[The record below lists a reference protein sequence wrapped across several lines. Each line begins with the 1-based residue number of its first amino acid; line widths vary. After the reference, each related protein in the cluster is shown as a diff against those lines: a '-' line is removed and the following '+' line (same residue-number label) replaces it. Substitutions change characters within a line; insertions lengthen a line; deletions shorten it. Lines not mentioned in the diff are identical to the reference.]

1 MKKLFRCTILLLALI
16 LFVVPAAA
24 LAAGADQ
31 TLVILHTNDF
41 HGHPLKFNYQ
51 GIPDVGGLPAIAT
64 FVNQVRARHKNV
76 LLLDAGDLNT
86 GRAESNLFK
95 AVPDIVGFNYLGYD
109 AMTLGNH
116 EFDNPLAILRN
127 QERLARFPFLSAN
140 IRSANADLLVRPY
153 VVKRFDGFKVGILGL
168 TLKETKGIGYPDHVK
183 DLVFEDEVKAAR
195 RLVKVLKNKA
205 DIVIAL
211 VHLGIWDHETRGSK
225 RLAAKVQGIDL
236 IIDGHTHTDLTEPV
250 YVNGTPIVQAFQWG
264 LKIGKA
270 IMTVRDGRVAG
281 FRWESVP
288 INLKEKIKLPD
299 GTESLRYLGERYD
312 EDPFLLSALT
322 PYSDKV
328 ESLLSEVIGTAEAD
342 FGNEN
347 VRKQETELGNLVA
360 DSMLWYT
367 RNLHT
372 DFALQNGGG
381 IRVGLPAGEITKKR
395 IYETLP
401 FDNTV
406 VVLKLKGRQVLRLF
420 DYMASI
426 SGGAGGFPQVSE
438 GVRLAI
444 NSAARKIEGVTI
456 NGRPI
461 DPDRIYAM
469 ATNSYLAGGGDGY
482 KILPEALDL
491 YDTSAFQRDALIE
504 YIATVKKSLKP
515 ELEGRIQITKTWN
528 RDELV
533 NPHDIGTVAPANE
546 NVGSATVP
554 TWQAGSP
561 ALRAL
566 GQRAFSILP
575 IGDSLP
581 EILISSHL
589 CCQVLEN
596 PAN

>member
-1 MKKLFRCTILLLALI
+1 MSRTLRKSLVAVAIVLLFPC
-16 LFVVPAAA
+16 AAA
-24 LAAGADQ
+24 LATSADQ

-64 FVNQVRARHKNV
+64 VVNQVRSRHKNV

-116 EFDNPLAILRN
+116 EFDNPFAILRK

-153 VVKRFDGFKVGILGL
+153 VVKRFDGFTVGILGL
-168 TLKETKGIGYPDHVK
+168 TLRETKGIGYPDHVK

-211 VHLGIWDHETRGSK
+211 VHLGIWDHETKGSK

-299 GTESLRYLGERYD
+299 GTESLRYLGERYE
-312 EDPFLLSALT
+312 EDPFLLAALT
-322 PYSDKV
+322 PYADKV
-328 ESLLSEVIGTAEAD
+328 ESLLSEVIGDAEAS
-342 FGNEN
+342 FSNEN
-347 VRKQETELGNLVA
+347 ARKQETEIGNLVA
-360 DSMLWYT
+360 DSMLWGT
-367 RNLHT
+367 RNLNT

-381 IRVGLPAGEITKKR
+381 IRTGLPAGEITKKR
-395 IYETLP
+395 IYEILP

-406 VVLKLKGRQVLRLF
+406 VVLKMKGRQVLRLF
-420 DYMASI
+420 DHMAAVPAG
-426 SGGAGGFPQVSE
+426 SGAFPQVSE

-444 NSAARKIEGVTI
+444 NSQTRRVERLTI
-456 NGRPI
+456 KGKPV
-461 DPDRIYAM
+461 DPERTYSI

-482 KILPEALDL
+482 KIFLEALDR
-491 YDTSAFQRDALIE
+491 YETSTFQRDALIE
-504 YIATVKKSLKP
+504 YIATVMRRVKP
-515 ELEGRIQITKTWN
+515 ALEGRIQMS
-528 RDELV
+528 
-533 NPHDIGTVAPANE
+533 ANT
-546 NVGSATVP
+546 S
-554 TWQAGSP
+554 
-561 ALRAL
+561 
-566 GQRAFSILP
+566 LP
-575 IGDSLP
+575 FFTPCRRDSLP
-581 EILISSHL
+581 QILVSSHL
-589 CCQVLEN
+589 CCPIHKI
-596 PAN
+596 PAH